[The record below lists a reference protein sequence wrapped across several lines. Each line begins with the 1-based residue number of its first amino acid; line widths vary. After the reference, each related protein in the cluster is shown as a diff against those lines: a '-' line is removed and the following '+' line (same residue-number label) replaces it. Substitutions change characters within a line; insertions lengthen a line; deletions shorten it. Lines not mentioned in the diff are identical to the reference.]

1 MDGKLRISLEAAR
14 VNAGMTQPQAAQALG
29 ISVATLLKW
38 EKGTT
43 VPPVDKAEKLVNMY
57 GLQLDDVNFCRK
69 S

>member
-14 VNAGMTQPQAAQALG
+14 VNAGMTQPQAAQAIG
-29 ISVATLLKW
+29 VSVVTILKW

-43 VPPVDKAEKLVNMY
+43 VPPVDKAEELVNLY
-57 GLQLDDVNFCRK
+57 GLRLDDVNFCRK